1 VKILIEG
8 GRRLKGEVEAA
19 GAKNAALPLLAA
31 TILTDD
37 EVTLRQI
44 PDVEDVRTMLKLLE
58 SLGKSITSLDRITY
72 SIRSGRK
79 LSSTASYELVK
90 KMRASFVVL
99 GPLLVRLGQ
108 AEVPLPGG
116 CVIGQRPVD
125 FHLKGLQALGA
136 RADLVNGV
144 VHAHADKLTANE
156 IYLDFPSVGATEQ
169 LMMTA
174 ALIPGC
180 TTIHNPAHEPEVYDL
195 ASLLM
200 KMGVGVTIEPTKFI
214 MEGVTKLKGAD
225 HEIIPDRMTAG
236 TYLIAGAITQ
246 SEIFVR
252 SHPAHLEPVL
262 SKMREMGLEF
272 AVHANGVRLWGQP
285 YRGVELET
293 RPYPGFP
300 TDLQP
305 QMTTLLSLAAGES
318 LVKETLFENR
328 FSHVPELVRMGAGIR
343 VVGNTA
349 LIKGGDHLEGTTVQA
364 TDIRAGAALVLAGLA
379 ARGTTTVVDPGY
391 IARGYEDFPDEL
403 KKLGAAIMIHEDKG
417 GETLPT

>member
-1 VKILIEG
+1 MKIFIEG
-8 GRRLKGEVEAA
+8 GRRLKGEAQA
-19 GAKNAALPLLAA
+19 GGAKNSALPLLAA
-31 TILTDD
+31 TLLTDD
-37 EVTLRQI
+37 EVILRQI
-44 PDVEDVRTMLKLLE
+44 PNVEDVRTMLKMLE
-58 SLGKSITSLDRITY
+58 RLGKSIVALDHTTY
-72 SIRSGRK
+72 SIRSHGK
-79 LSSTASYELVK
+79 LCSTAPFELVK

-136 RADLVNGV
+136 RAELINGV
-144 VHAHADKLTANE
+144 VHAQAEKLSPTE

-174 ALIPGC
+174 ALIPGL

-195 ASLLM
+195 ANLLM
-200 KMGVGVTIEPTKFI
+200 KMGAGVTIEPTKFI
-214 MEGVTKLKGAD
+214 MEGVDKLKGTD

-236 TYLIAGAITQ
+236 TYLVAGAITH

-252 SHPAHLEPVL
+252 CHPAHLEPVL

-272 AVHANGVRLWGQP
+272 QANSEGVQLWGQP
-285 YRGVELET
+285 YRSVELET

-305 QMTTLLSLAAGES
+305 QMTALLALASGES

-328 FSHVPELVRMGAGIR
+328 FSHVPELVRMSANIR

-349 LIKGGDHLEGTTVQA
+349 LVKGVDHLEGTAVQA

-391 IARGYEDFPDEL
+391 IARGYENLPSEL
-403 KKLGAAIMIHEDKG
+403 RKLGAAIMIEDDKG
-417 GETLPT
+417 GET